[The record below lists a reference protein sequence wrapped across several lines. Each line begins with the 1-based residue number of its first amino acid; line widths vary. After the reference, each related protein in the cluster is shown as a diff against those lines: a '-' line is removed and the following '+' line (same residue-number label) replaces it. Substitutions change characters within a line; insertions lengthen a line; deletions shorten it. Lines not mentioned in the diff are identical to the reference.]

1 MDRRKEFERLLQ
13 SALSG
18 SLSRQDALRAQELM
32 RADREFLEEW
42 VDHFRL
48 DSILQ
53 EELDG
58 AAIVDLVDL
67 VSSSGGPGE
76 VGLRE
81 RRGEDVRGGLARQ
94 AARASQTSGLKWALA
109 GVCVL
114 AAGLLLMFVWQS
126 PRTRPVTKQLP
137 VPDETIAMIAQ
148 TSGDVWR
155 EDNVPPMKLPPG
167 RLQLDS
173 GFAEIRVY
181 NGVTLFLEGPVDL
194 DLLSLDRAHLREGK
208 LRASVPDGAEGFS
221 VTTDSVRL
229 VDRGTEFAISSA
241 ADGVSKIHVIDGL
254 VDVFPKDVGNTSD
267 NEFGKSLVE
276 GESVEVGPTFGLR
289 EASFDLF
296 GFPSASAIDES
307 VSARYRRWQQWSEEF
322 SRRSDLVVY
331 FNFEEGDKQLL
342 SRQGVT
348 NLATV
353 QGLEVKATVVG
364 CEVVPGRWPQKQALG
379 FYNTTDRIRVRVPG
393 RYPQL
398 TFACWVRV
406 DELRGVN
413 QALLLTDVF
422 DSWRP
427 HWQIARQGDLKL
439 GIGQSSVKLSRQM
452 QTGSTPLVSLSPLG
466 RWTHLATTYDSQ
478 SKTVRHFVN
487 GTQTAWNRLPRAEPL
502 RIGAAEIGNWLRPR
516 KTGDEPIR
524 NLDGRIDEFVLLSTA
539 LHPEEIQEIFEAGR

>member
-1 MDRRKEFERLLQ
+1 M
-13 SALSG
+13 
-18 SLSRQDALRAQELM
+18 SRQDALRAQELM

-48 DSILQ
+48 DSVLRD
-53 EELDG
+53 ELDG

-67 VSSSGGPGE
+67 VGSSDEAGE
-76 VGLRE
+76 VRLSESRDENGQRNPT
-81 RRGEDVRGGLARQ
+81 RRTVSAT
-94 AARASQTSGLKWALA
+94 QTTGLKWVLV
-109 GVCVL
+109 GVSAL
-114 AAGLLLMFVWQS
+114 AAGLLLMFVWQQ
-126 PRTRPVTKQLP
+126 PRTRSETERGP
-137 VPDETIAMIAQ
+137 VPDQTIAMIAQ
-148 TSGDVWR
+148 TSGDEWHEGR
-155 EDNVPPMKLPPG
+155 VPPMKLSPG

-254 VDVFPKDVGNTSD
+254 VDVFPNGVVNTSD
-267 NEFGKSLVE
+267 DEFGKSLVE
-276 GESVEVGPTFGLR
+276 GESVEVGPSFGLR

-307 VSARYRRWQQWSEEF
+307 VSARYRRWQQWSEGF

-342 SRQGVT
+342 SRQGVA
-348 NLATV
+348 NLAAV
-353 QGLEVKATVVG
+353 QGAKVKATVVG

-398 TFACWVRV
+398 TFASWVRI

-427 HWQIARQGDLKL
+427 HWQIAKQGDLKL

-452 QTGSTPLVSLSPLG
+452 QTGSKPLVSLSPLG

-516 KTGDEPIR
+516 ETGDEPIR
-524 NLDGRIDEFVLLSTA
+524 NLDGRIDEFALLSTA
-539 LHPEEIQEIFEAGR
+539 LRPEEIQEIYRAGR